1 MIKLNIPLLSFFYLF
16 CSSIHAQPILNNS
29 VFPIIGDSL
38 NTSLILKINYL
49 MKQLALTTILF
60 VFFAL
65 NGNTQTKK
73 FSVGINLFPNF
84 SAGIISND
92 GNTPGEV
99 QASFDAIET
108 WKPCLS
114 STFFVE
120 YTINEKSMLG
130 FGMGY
135 QNNGEKTKKLQLI
148 FAINPQTG
156 QPIINPSDPSEAK
169 FVYNRHNLELPIYY
183 KRLFGKRFYM
193 QAGVSG
199 MFNLLNS
206 STTVKYYLDDSKERN
221 TSFDNS
227 TDYRRFNLA
236 ADLGCGWNYLTREK
250 FTLYVQPSL
259 QYGILGVSKS
269 ASLNRNF
276 LSMGISTGIKF

>member
-1 MIKLNIPLLSFFYLF
+1 MKSVLSLTTF
-16 CSSIHAQPILNNS
+16 
-29 VFPIIGDSL
+29 
-38 NTSLILKINYL
+38 KMNYL

-65 NGNTQTKK
+65 SGNAQTKK
-73 FSVGINLFPNF
+73 FAFGINFYPNY

-92 GNTPGEV
+92 GNTPVEAQSG
-99 QASFDAIET
+99 FDAIET

-114 STFFVE
+114 SNIFVE

-135 QNNGEKTKKLQLI
+135 QNNGEKTQKLELI
-148 FAINPQTG
+148 FNINPQTG
-156 QPIINPSDPSEAK
+156 QPIINPSDPSHAK
-169 FVYNRHNLELPIYY
+169 FVYNRHNLELPLYY
-183 KRLFGKRFYM
+183 KRMMGKYFYV

-199 MFNLLNS
+199 MINLFNTNKTIL
-206 STTVKYYLDDSKERN
+206 YYYDNSKERN
-221 TSFDNS
+221 KYSDNS

-236 ADLGCGWNYLTREK
+236 ANLGCGWNYLTREK
-250 FTLYVQPSL
+250 CTLYIQPTL

-276 LSMGISTGIKF
+276 FSMGISTGIKL